1 MFLVLCDS
9 SAGAMADIVFISH
22 KFKDCFWGLDLATP
36 LFGKRAS
43 LPQTALPLLAAL
55 TPPGHRV
62 TLMDENVEPI
72 DYDRCA
78 RADVVGVTGMSIQ
91 RFQMTQILTALKARG
106 CFTAVGGP
114 WVSSREG
121 YFGAL
126 ADAVFVGEAEDSWPR
141 FLRDWEAGRPAGRY
155 EQSEHSDMSRVPP
168 PRFDLLKTRH
178 YIFGTLQFSRGCPHQ
193 CEFCDITVMFGRR
206 PRYKTGAQVIAEL
219 DAIWKAG
226 LRFIF
231 VVDDN
236 FICDRAAAL
245 ALLREVVD
253 WQRWHGYP
261 LGLMTQATIGLA
273 DDPEMMALMV
283 AANFIVVF
291 VGVESPNP
299 ESLRETG
306 KLHNLKT
313 GEPLLDK
320 LLRIQRSGF
329 VVWCGMIQGFDHD
342 GPDIFERQLTFLTEG
357 RIPIIMSGMLAAIDK
372 TALHERMAKAGRLDP
387 SDPPRFGTNIIPAR
401 MTGEELQRG
410 YVWLH
415 AALYNPG
422 SFFRRLDALFLDP
435 TFEVGFARQ
444 GDYWRRHRTRRALR
458 EAGYAAIS
466 ILLAGRIHFRVGDAA
481 RRKAFRGEIRQLL
494 KVHRRPGLVFNYL
507 MHAGMQHHAWTLA
520 RKMADGSMPVVNT
533 Y

>member
-1 MFLVLCDS
+1 
-9 SAGAMADIVFISH
+9 MADIIIISP
-22 KFKDCFWGLDLATP
+22 KFQDCFWGLDLAAP

-78 RADVVGVTGMSIQ
+78 AADIVGVTGMSIQ
-91 RFQMTQILTALKARG
+91 RFQMKRILAGLKERG

-114 WVSSREG
+114 WVTSSES

-126 ADAVFVGEAEDSWPR
+126 ADVVFVGEAEESWPR
-141 FLRDWEAGRPAGRY
+141 FLEDWAAGRPAARY
-155 EQSEHSDMSRVPP
+155 AQADYSDLTAI
-168 PRFDLLKTRH
+168 PRPRLDLLKTRR
-178 YIFGTLQFSRGCPHQ
+178 YIFGTLQFSRGCPHR

-206 PRYKTGAQVIAEL
+206 PRYKRGGQVLAEL
-219 DAIWKAG
+219 EASVRAG
-226 LRFIF
+226 LRLIF

-236 FICDRAAAL
+236 FACDRAAAL
-245 ALLREVVD
+245 GLLRDVVA
-253 WQRWHGYP
+253 WQRRRGYP
-261 LGLMTQATIGLA
+261 VAMMTQVTVGLA

-283 AANFIVVF
+283 EANFVAVF
-291 VGVESPNP
+291 IGIESPNP

-320 LLRIQRSGF
+320 LHRIQRSGF

-342 GPDIFERQLTFLTEG
+342 GPDVFERQLAFLTEG
-357 RIPIIMSGMLAAIDK
+357 RIPVVMSGMLAALGK
-372 TALHERMAKAGRLDP
+372 TPLYERMEKAGRLDLA
-387 SDPPRFGTNIIPAR
+387 DPPRYGTNIVPAG
-401 MTGEELQRG
+401 MSGEELRRG

-415 AALYNPG
+415 AALYNPE
-422 SFFRRLDALFLDP
+422 SYFRRLDALFLDP
-435 TFEVGFARQ
+435 EFEVGFARQ
-444 GDYWRRHRTRRALR
+444 RDYWRRHRIRRAWR
-458 EAGYAAIS
+458 EGGYAVGAA
-466 ILLAGRIHFRVGDAA
+466 LLAARLHRRAGDAA
-481 RRKAFRGEIRQLL
+481 ARREFRGRLRRLL
-494 KVHRRPGLVFNYL
+494 KVHPRPGLVLNYL
-507 MHAGMQHHAWTLA
+507 VHAGMQRHAWTLA